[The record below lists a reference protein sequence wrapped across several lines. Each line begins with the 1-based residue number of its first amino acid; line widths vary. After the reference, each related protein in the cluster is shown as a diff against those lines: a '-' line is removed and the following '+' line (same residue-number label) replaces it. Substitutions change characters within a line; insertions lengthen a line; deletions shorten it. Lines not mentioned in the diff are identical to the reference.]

1 MKKKI
6 IVIIILLV
14 VVLIVKYNYIEKFI
28 ESTNDLIIYDECP
41 DYIAHKKLSDGSEK
55 YLMFFK
61 NKHFEKN
68 VNPLVFNSRKEVMN
82 KLSLLKCNNKNKKS
96 LLGNENN
103 KRNNYLN
110 KILSNGKVNDLNII
124 NFFDLSSDFKK
135 IDDTELTINE
145 QCHRQIAEPLN
156 ELNTLIY
163 NISVYTDPMNSKDKI
178 KFEPEYTKFS
188 QIRYEPEG
196 TRVEEIKVEMPELNE
211 LEFSNNKNGI
221 TESDF
226 KLLYKF
232 IQIYK
237 KFNLLDNIDKI
248 DNIENKELD
257 FETNVNDI
265 INKEDLDKIAL
276 INIYDSNNKILPNKY
291 EEFKNNIVD
300 FGKLKTLRFLNNFI
314 DYLNNNKKKEYDLNT
329 CLTDKSNN
337 DLKKFDKQYN

>member
-6 IVIIILLV
+6 IVILILLV
-14 VVLIVKYNYIEKFI
+14 VILIVKYNCIENFI
-28 ESTNDLIIYDECP
+28 ESTNELIIYDECP

-68 VNPLVFNSRKEVMN
+68 VNPLVFNSRKEVID
-82 KLSLLKCNNKNKKS
+82 KLSLLKCNNKKKKS

-110 KILSNGKVNDLNII
+110 KILSNSKVNDLNII

-163 NISVYTDPMNSKDKI
+163 NISVYTDPMNPSKDKI

-188 QIRYEPEG
+188 QIKYEPEG

-211 LEFSNNKNGI
+211 LTFSKNGI
-221 TESDF
+221 TDSDY
-226 KLLYKF
+226 KSLYKF

-237 KFNLLDNIDKI
+237 KFNLLDNIDKL
-248 DNIENKELD
+248 DNIENKELY

-265 INKEDLDKIAL
+265 INKEDLDKLAS
-276 INIYDSNNKILPNKY
+276 INIYDSNNKIITNKY

-337 DLKKFDKQYN
+337 DLKKFDKQYY

>member
-6 IVIIILLV
+6 IVILILLI
-14 VVLIVKYNYIEKFI
+14 VVLIVKYNCIENFI
-28 ESTNDLIIYDECP
+28 ESTNELIIYDECP
-41 DYIAHKKLSDGSEK
+41 DYIAHKKLLDGNEK

-82 KLSLLKCNNKNKKS
+82 KLSLLKCNNKKKKS
-96 LLGNENN
+96 LLGNKNN

-124 NFFDLSSDFKK
+124 KFFDLSSDFNK
-135 IDDTELTINE
+135 IDDIELTINE
-145 QCHRQIAEPLN
+145 QCHRQIAEPLS

-163 NISVYTDPMNSKDKI
+163 NISVYTDPMNPKDKI

-211 LEFSNNKNGI
+211 LEFSINGI
-221 TESDF
+221 TDSDY

-237 KFNLLDNIDKI
+237 QFKLVSKVDELNNELNGEPNSETDINNII
-248 DNIENKELD
+248 N
-257 FETNVNDI
+257 
-265 INKEDLDKIAL
+265 NKEDLDKL
-276 INIYDSNNKILPNKY
+276 SSINIYDSNNEILPNKY
-291 EEFKNNIVD
+291 DNFKDSIVN

-337 DLKKFDKQYN
+337 DLKQFDEIYN